1 MGKTLK
7 RQRQK
12 QAREQQQHQHQHQ
25 LTRPSKLPRLANG
38 APLNAGSSSSKF
50 TAAVS
55 AALQDKRWQEAVIV
69 LEAMQQFGKVP
80 KLGAVQR
87 WVRDA
92 DQVGQP
98 PEHRLLLLLALT
110 TCRPDSP
117 LHPDCPHTLV
127 CC

>member
-12 QAREQQQHQHQHQ
+12 QLREQQQQQQ
-25 LTRPSKLPRLANG
+25 EQQQRPSKLPRLANC

-55 AALQDKRWQEAVIV
+55 AALQDKKWSDAVTV
-69 LEAMQQFGKVP
+69 LEAMQQYGKVP

-92 DQVGQP
+92 DQV
-98 PEHRLLLLLALT
+98 R
-110 TCRPDSP
+110 
-117 LHPDCPHTLV
+117 
-127 CC
+127 